1 MGKWVKA
8 LARYEHN
15 LSVYVATSAA
25 PSAARVVMLQD
36 IFDVIWELRDLANRF
51 AAEGCSVHFPA
62 LCDRVEA
69 DKVLPCG
76 DACGARTYKNQL
88 RYEEIN
94 ADIQAAMQETGYYF
108 DETKRYI
115 DKCVTLFETDRQNIF
130 EGNARRVFSRMRCQ

>member
-1 MGKWVKA
+1 
-8 LARYEHN
+8 
-15 LSVYVATSAA
+15 
-25 PSAARVVMLQD
+25 
-36 IFDVIWELRDLANRF
+36 
-51 AAEGCSVHFPA
+51 
-62 LCDRVEA
+62 
-69 DKVLPCG
+69 VLPCG